1 MLNFGAFRLHLP
13 LAVLTICFGCESP
26 KNNSASGHFGCTLVS
41 TSQAYPIQVTDY
53 ENKTHTFSKSP
64 TRIISLVPSATET
77 LLAMDA
83 GNSLIARTDFDDAL
97 EIIDLPSVG
106 TGLNPDLEI
115 LLSLRPD
122 LVIGFAGNSD
132 PSIQRHLE
140 NAGVTGF
147 MIRPDKLDDARE
159 IIKKLSIITDRVP
172 LGDSIVVSINTS
184 LETVKLKV
192 ANKAKPKV
200 AYILGGEPP
209 WVSGPDTY
217 IHQLIVAG
225 GGYNIFEDL
234 EHQYVPV
241 SLEEFYIRPLD
252 LILSTENTL
261 LSDNLQNIEAAT
273 LSPSIE
279 IPGPNLGRAV
289 VEIAKVLHPEV
300 FR

>member
-1 MLNFGAFRLHLP
+1 MLNFRALRLHLP
-13 LAVLTICFGCESP
+13 LTVLAICIGCESP
-26 KNNSASGHFGCTLVS
+26 KNNSTGGHFGDILVS
-41 TSQAYPIQVTDY
+41 TSQAYPIQITDY
-53 ENKTHTFSKSP
+53 ENKTHEFLESP
-64 TRIISLVPSATET
+64 NRIISLVPSATAT

-83 GNSLIARTDFDDAL
+83 GNSLIARTDFDDAR
-97 EIIDLPSVG
+97 EIIGLPSVG

-132 PSIQRHLE
+132 PSIKRHLE

-147 MIRPDKLDDARE
+147 MIRPDKLEDARE
-159 IIKKLSIITDRVP
+159 IIKKLSMITDRVP
-172 LGDSIVVSINTS
+172 LGDSIILSINTS

-192 ANKAKPKV
+192 ANKAKPRV

-225 GGYNIFEDL
+225 GGHNIFEDL

-261 LSDNLQNIEAAT
+261 LPDNLQNIEATA

-279 IPGPNLGRAV
+279 IPGPNLGQAV
-289 VEIAKVLHPEV
+289 FEIAKILHPEV